1 MDNVYPNGAST
12 LSKVSSCGV
21 DFRLSILAIAGC
33 FTPLN
38 SASSLCEYLFFSRAS
53 IIFPMSSTSRFVSPF
68 PKTDRYRS
76 ID

>member
-38 SASSLCEYLFFSRAS
+38 SASSLCEYLFFLSS
-53 IIFPMSSTSRFVSPF
+53 FNHFSYEFHFKICLSFPQNR
-68 PKTDRYRS
+68 
-76 ID
+76 